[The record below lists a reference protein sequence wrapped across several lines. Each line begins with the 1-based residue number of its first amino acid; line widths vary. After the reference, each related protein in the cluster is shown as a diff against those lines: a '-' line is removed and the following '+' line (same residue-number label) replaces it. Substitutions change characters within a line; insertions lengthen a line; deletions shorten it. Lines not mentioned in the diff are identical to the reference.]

1 MYLIVGL
8 GNPGQQY
15 AHTRHNVGF
24 DVLEKL
30 AKKLNVN
37 IGREKDYSTIGE
49 TFFEGQKVM
58 LALPQT
64 YMNLSGLA
72 VKELMDYY
80 KIPPENL
87 CVIYDDIDLAQG
99 ALRIRASGSAGTHN
113 GMRSIVGETGMEDF
127 PRIRVGVGQ
136 RAPGWQLA
144 DWVLSRYQ
152 TPEEQEAADKAYE
165 LAAEAVLEYI
175 QNGIQSAMTKYNTKK
190 PKKEKP
196 KKQDEKPEESSEA
209 KAGETAESKPEETLC
224 REGQTPEA

>member
-24 DVLEKL
+24 DVLEKR

-113 GMRSIVGETGMEDF
+113 GMRNIIERIGSQDF
-127 PRIRVGVGQ
+127 PRVRVGIG
-136 RAPGWQLA
+136 PKPPFIPIA
-144 DWVLSRYQ
+144 DYVLSEVPKADRQKYFDAFSV
-152 TPEEQEAADKAYE
+152 AADEVIK
-165 LAAEAVLEYI
+165 LI
-175 QNGIQSAMTKYNTKK
+175 
-190 PKKEKP
+190 
-196 KKQDEKPEESSEA
+196 D
-209 KAGETAESKPEETLC
+209 GETKMVKTV
-224 REGQTPEA
+224 